1 MTLKTSSREIN
12 PFFGMFKSTLRKNLG
27 IIIIVT
33 IAALLYCP
41 GHFLT
46 DMEYYM
52 ERINN
57 SSYSGYDML
66 QDFMYIVS
74 VTAGILVTFFNF
86 INFSYMYGK
95 RSSDVFHAFP
105 LTRSELLISR
115 MSASVIG
122 TLLPVTVA
130 YIAYTALCIFNPWM
144 MASIAQIL
152 ISYLHTVLVIF
163 VCAAFSSVFVVSAGS
178 MFDLG
183 LSFIGANV
191 ALLIMALIIDLI
203 LEEMLVGY
211 VTNTSGIM
219 KVVSPL
225 YYSGMGLANLDNIK
239 AYGISDL
246 TVKYIIISV
255 VYTVVFTA
263 LSLFLYN
270 RRKAEKGGQ
279 AYAFKYIFIVCSIL
293 AGVCGGY
300 IVGYLFAEGDFNII
314 FWIFQTIGAILICT
328 VYGAVTN
335 RGFKNIKVSIIIG
348 VISVA
353 ILPAVAIVGVTGC
366 FGYSKYIPDAD
377 KVQSAT
383 IGYFNEQIQFGQKDI
398 EWVNDFHAE
407 ILESD
412 ALINLNNR
420 IGEPMSDMYITY
432 YMKDGTK
439 VSRCFYIVTERAKD
453 ILLRLYK
460 NEERIHTVV
469 NQLYKDTPQ
478 KVDVSYTR
486 DDAVQISI
494 ELSEQEF
501 IELLNC
507 YKRDLKYADESY
519 LEEDKMDYIYFE
531 WKNPQKEYSY
541 QYYTFDF
548 SKKFTNLYNFLDS
561 KGLNLVPSEDGQNLV
576 KK

>member
-12 PFFGMFKSTLRKNLG
+12 PFWGMLKSALRKNLG

-74 VTAGILVTFFNF
+74 VSAGILVTFFNF

-115 MSASVIG
+115 LSASVIG

-130 YIAYTALCIFNPWM
+130 YIAYTALSIFNPWM

-163 VCAAFSSVFVVSAGS
+163 VCASFSSVFVVSAGS

-219 KVVSPL
+219 KMVSPL

-270 RRKAEKGGQ
+270 RRKAERGGQ
-279 AYAFKYIFIVCSIL
+279 AYAFKYMFVLCSIL

-335 RGFKNIKVSIIIG
+335 RGFKNIKASIIIG
-348 VISVA
+348 VISA
-353 ILPAVAIVGVTGC
+353 LILPAVAIVGVTGC

-439 VSRCFYIVTERAKD
+439 VSRRFYIVTERAKD